1 MISWSKVHNW
11 CWKWLDIYWGRFSVW
26 WDQHSWSPN
35 PSLNGCG
42 DSGPDHSLECTWMK
56 AVMLIKTKTGRE
68 FPQLWEIP
76 IPKSPSPVPNR
87 KVQMVNPGRRGL
99 HSKFSNGL
107 GFSFGS
113 SVKVHAGQIKW
124 PYFETDAHSF
134 RGAFRKKFGFSWDFV
149 LTILFFLKLERFWAD
164 KECVSCF

>member
-1 MISWSKVHNW
+1 
-11 CWKWLDIYWGRFSVW
+11 
-26 WDQHSWSPN
+26 
-35 PSLNGCG
+35 
-42 DSGPDHSLECTWMK
+42 MK

-99 HSKFSNGL
+99 HSEFSNGL

-113 SVKVHAGQIKW
+113 SVKVHAGQ
-124 PYFETDAHSF
+124 TSF
-134 RGAFRKKFGFSWDFV
+134 QSINQMA
-149 LTILFFLKLERFWAD
+149 IL
-164 KECVSCF
+164 